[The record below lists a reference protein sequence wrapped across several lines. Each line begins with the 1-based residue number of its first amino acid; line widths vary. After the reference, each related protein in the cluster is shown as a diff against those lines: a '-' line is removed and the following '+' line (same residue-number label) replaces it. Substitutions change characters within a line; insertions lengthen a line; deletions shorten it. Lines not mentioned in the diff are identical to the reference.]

1 LLENE
6 NIKMMKVA
14 IVTYESRGAYPDYNA
29 MDEDIVLSN
38 ILRELGI
45 DFGLEIWSDNAVDWK
60 QYSHLLIKS
69 PWDYFD
75 RYVEFLNWCQ
85 KIKELGLKV
94 FNSIDTII
102 WNSEKRYLL
111 DIYEKGFH
119 IVPTQFIDRGT
130 SPDLID
136 YFSKFGTDQLVIK
149 PTVSGGSKN
158 TLKLNQSNW
167 KEQQDQIDYLLQLED
182 YMVQPFI
189 NEISDPGEYS
199 YLFFNGEFSHAVL
212 KSPKKGEF
220 RVQHFFGG
228 NVTVVHPSKEDLAY
242 IQKIVDEF
250 ASQTLYARVDGIW
263 IEGVFYLM
271 ELELIEP
278 YLFLFTSEKAKLN
291 YKAALRKK
299 LGIG

>member
-1 LLENE
+1 
-6 NIKMMKVA
+6 MKVA
-14 IVTYESRGAYPDYNA
+14 IVSYESRGAYPDYNA
-29 MDEDIVLSN
+29 LDEDIVLGN
-38 ILRELGI
+38 ILQELGI
-45 DFGLEIWSDNAVDWK
+45 DFGLEIWSDTSVDWK

-75 RYVEFLNWCQ
+75 RYDEFLDWCQ
-85 KIKELGLKV
+85 KVKELGLKV

-102 WNSEKRYLL
+102 WNSDKRYLL
-111 DIYEKGFH
+111 EIYEKGFH
-119 IVPTQFIDRGT
+119 IVPTQFIPRGA

-136 YFSKFGTDQLVIK
+136 YFLKFGTDQLVIK

-158 TLKLNQSNW
+158 TLKLNERNW
-167 KEQQDQIDYLLQLED
+167 KEQQDQIDSLLQSED

-199 YLFFNGEFSHAVL
+199 YLFFNGAFSHAVL

-228 NVTVVHPSKEDLAY
+228 NVTTVNPSQEELDY
-242 IQKIVDEF
+242 IKKIVDEF
-250 ASQTLYARVDGIW
+250 AFQTLYARVDGIW

-278 YLFLFTSEKAKLN
+278 YLFLFTSDKAKLN
-291 YKAALRKK
+291 YKAALSKK
-299 LGIG
+299 LGIR

>member
-1 LLENE
+1 
-6 NIKMMKVA
+6 MKVA
-14 IVTYESRGAYPDYNA
+14 IVSYESRGAYPDYNA
-29 MDEDIVLSN
+29 LDEDIVLGN
-38 ILRELGI
+38 ILQELGI
-45 DFGLEIWSDNAVDWK
+45 DFGLEIWSDTSVDWK

-75 RYVEFLNWCQ
+75 RYAEFLDWCQ

-102 WNSEKRYLL
+102 WNSDKRYLL
-111 DIYEKGFH
+111 EIYEKGFH
-119 IVPTQFIDRGT
+119 IVPTQFINRGA

-136 YFSKFGTDQLVIK
+136 YFLKFGTDQLVIK

-158 TLKLNQSNW
+158 TLKLNEHNW
-167 KEQQDQIDYLLQLED
+167 KEQQDQIDSLLQSED
-182 YMVQPFI
+182 FMVQPFI

-212 KSPKKGEF
+212 KSPQKGEF

-228 NVTVVHPSKEDLAY
+228 NVTVINPSQEELDY

-278 YLFLFTSEKAKLN
+278 YLFLFTSDKAKAN
-291 YKAALRKK
+291 YKAALSKK
-299 LGIG
+299 LGIVYFT

>member
-6 NIKMMKVA
+6 KNKMMKVA
-14 IVTYESRGAYPDYNA
+14 IVTYESNGAYPDYNA
-29 MDEDIVLSN
+29 LNEDIVLGN
-38 ILRELGI
+38 ILQELGI
-45 DFGLEIWSDNAVDWK
+45 DFGLEIWSDTSVDWK

-75 RYVEFLNWCQ
+75 RYVEFLDWCQ

-102 WNSEKRYLL
+102 WNSDKRYLL
-111 DIYEKGFH
+111 EIYEKGFH
-119 IVPTQFIDRGT
+119 IVPTQFINRGA

-136 YFSKFGTDQLVIK
+136 YFLKFGTDQLVIK

-158 TLKLNQSNW
+158 TLKLNERNW
-167 KEQQDQIDYLLQLED
+167 KEQQDQIDSLLQSED

-199 YLFFNGEFSHAVL
+199 YLFFNGAFSHAVL

-228 NVTVVHPSKEDLAY
+228 NVTTVNPSQEELDY

-278 YLFLFTSEKAKLN
+278 YLFLFTSDKAKLN

>member
-1 LLENE
+1 
-6 NIKMMKVA
+6 MMKVA
-14 IVTYESRGAYPDYNA
+14 IVTYESNGTYPDYNA
-29 MDEDIVLSN
+29 LNEDTVLGN

-45 DFGLEIWSDNAVDWK
+45 DFGLEIWSDTTVDWK

-75 RYVEFLNWCQ
+75 RYVEFLDWCQ

-94 FNSIDTII
+94 FNNIDTVI
-102 WNSEKRYLL
+102 WNSDKRYLL
-111 DIYEKGFH
+111 EIYEKGFQ
-119 IVPTQFIDRGT
+119 IVPTQFISKGA

-136 YFSKFGTDQLVIK
+136 YFLKFGTDQLVIK

-158 TLKLNQSNW
+158 TLKLNDRNW
-167 KEQQDQIDYLLQLED
+167 KEQQDQIDSLLQSED

-189 NEISDPGEYS
+189 SEISDPGEYS

-228 NVTVVHPSKEDLAY
+228 NVTTVNPSPEELEY

-250 ASQTLYARVDGIW
+250 ASQTLYGRVDGIW

-291 YKAALRKK
+291 YKAALSKK
-299 LGIG
+299 LGIR

>member
-1 LLENE
+1 
-6 NIKMMKVA
+6 MKVA
-14 IVTYESRGAYPDYNA
+14 IVSYESKGAYPDYNA
-29 MDEDIVLSN
+29 MDEDKVLGN
-38 ILRELGI
+38 ILWELGI
-45 DFGLEIWSDNAVDWK
+45 DFGLEIWSDNSVDWK

-75 RYVEFLNWCQ
+75 RYVEFLGWCQ

-102 WNSEKRYLL
+102 WNSDKRYLL
-111 DIYEKGFH
+111 EIYEKGFH
-119 IVPTQFIDRGT
+119 IVPTQFINRGA

-136 YFSKFGTDQLVIK
+136 YFSKFETDQLVIK

-158 TLKLNQSNW
+158 TLKLNQNNW
-167 KEQQDQIDYLLQLED
+167 REQLAQIDSLLQAED

-228 NVTVVHPSKEDLAY
+228 NVTQVIPSQEELDY

-250 ASQTLYARVDGIW
+250 AFQTLYARVDGVW

-291 YKAALRKK
+291 YKTAIRKK